1 MAVAGSRVGP
11 NADVEHPGLAIGMM
25 GMYIFLAS
33 EVMFFGSLF
42 AMYFYLFGS
51 HPFGWPPQGTIPV
64 DWWPIPTINTFILLS
79 SGITCHF
86 ALDAI
91 SHGGRLQGRTRLV
104 AAVIM
109 ALFLVAMLVTGVLAL
124 YTGNPAAPPLA
135 FVAALFALFSIL
147 AMLGVGPFARGRATF
162 VALLVATILLGAA
175 FEFGQVYEFLTA
187 KIQLAGLNQFSS
199 AFFTMTGFH
208 GLHVMGG
215 LIFLLLILARVL
227 RGQFDSKH
235 HVGVA
240 AATLYWHF
248 VDVVWIF
255 LFSILYFAVTAV

>member
-1 MAVAGSRVGP
+1 MAVAGSRVAP

-51 HPFGWPPQGTIPV
+51 HPFGWPPPGTVPV
-64 DWWPIPTINTFILLS
+64 DWWPIPTINTVILIS
-79 SGITCHF
+79 SGVSCHF

-91 SHGGRLQGRTRLV
+91 SHGGGLVGRTRV
-104 AAVIM
+104 AAAAVM
-109 ALFLVAMLVTGVLAL
+109 AVGMVLMVVFGVYALGTGSTIGGAL
-124 YTGNPAAPPLA
+124 GFAAA
-135 FVAALFALFSIL
+135 VFALGCIV

-162 VALLVATILLGAA
+162 FGLMIGTILLGAA
-175 FEFGQVYEFLTA
+175 FEFGQAWEFLHA
-187 KIQLAGLNQFSS
+187 RIQFSGLNQFSS

-208 GLHVMGG
+208 GAHVMGG
-215 LIFLLLILARVL
+215 LIFLLLILARAA
-227 RGQFDSKH
+227 RGQFSASH

-248 VDVVWIF
+248 VDVVWVF
-255 LFSILYFAVTAV
+255 LFTILYLAVTAV